1 MAKKSTVKEGYLE
14 DKLKSLLEQQAKVE
28 SILNQYNE
36 LWTKLQG
43 AIEVT
48 RKMVEETTEPETK
61 QDENK

>member
-14 DKLKSLLEQQAKVE
+14 DKLKSLLEQQTKVE

-36 LWTKLQG
+36 LWIKLQG

-48 RKMVEETTEPETK
+48 RKMVEETAEPEIK